1 MTAGRWFSGLLT
13 SERRRQDLDAN
24 VRQRR
29 FTTNQNKDLS
39 WLRPCQNIFLNRYDL
54 PIRYRMVHK

>member
-1 MTAGRWFSGLLT
+1 MVSGLLT

-29 FTTNQNKDLS
+29 STTNQNKDLS
-39 WLRPCQNIFLNRYDL
+39 WLRPCQNIILNRYDL
-54 PIRYRMVHK
+54 PIRYRMAHK